1 MKDEGKTGWSEEIEL
16 AKRLGYTVDP
26 QRRMG
31 DPPSFRRSRAP
42 QPVIA
47 IWECVHDC
55 KVQWACAE
63 LDNGHYTNHR
73 YHDDLETALKTEA
86 K

>member
-1 MKDEGKTGWSEEIEL
+1 MNGYAAEISL
-16 AKRLGYTVDP
+16 AKSLGYTVDR
-26 QRRMG
+26 QRMIG
-31 DPPSFRRSRAP
+31 DPPIFRRSRVP
-42 QPVIA
+42 LPVIA